1 MIDLFKSEQQFQ
13 TLLQMLSENYMM
25 ICDAIDTQGIPD
37 IKRSL
42 QKLQEKKTQLKT
54 AETAL

>member
-1 MIDLFKSEQQFQ
+1 M
-13 TLLQMLSENYMM
+13 LLKNYMM
-25 ICDAIDTQGIPD
+25 IYDAIDIQD
-37 IKRSL
+37 ISNIERSL